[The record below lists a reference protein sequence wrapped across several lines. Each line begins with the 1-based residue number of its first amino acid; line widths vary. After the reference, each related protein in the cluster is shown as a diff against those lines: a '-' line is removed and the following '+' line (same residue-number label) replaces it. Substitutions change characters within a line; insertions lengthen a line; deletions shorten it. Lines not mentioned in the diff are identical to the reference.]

1 MSAGSDRAIAQF
13 DCFAISSLRRHGR
26 IVYVLAVGVC
36 VVMWRVG
43 FRGCGGRNT
52 GGIYLLS

>member
-13 DCFAISSLRRHGR
+13 DGFAISSLRLNCR

-36 VVMWRVG
+36 VVMCRVG
-43 FRGCGGRNT
+43 F
-52 GGIYLLS
+52 

>member
-1 MSAGSDRAIAQF
+1 MSAGSDRTIAQF
-13 DCFAISSLRRHGR
+13 DGFAISSLRRHGR
-26 IVYVLAVGVC
+26 IVNVLAVGVC